1 MTVPSKH
8 PRENLPEAARV
19 VLPVELGPTVTIM
32 SINKNILSLMNATLK
47 FFGPGNTCRSDGT
60 GHNRLLH
67 HMQQIILKCVEY
79 VPASKD
85 HQRQVYS

>member
-32 SINKNILSLMNATLK
+32 SINKNILSLTNATLN

-60 GHNRLLH
+60 ARDRLLH

-85 HQRQVYS
+85 HQRQV

>member
-32 SINKNILSLMNATLK
+32 SINKNILSLTNATFK
-47 FFGPGNTCRSDGT
+47 FRAPGTSTTSTLAAVAVALAGSSAGT
-60 GHNRLLH
+60 TLELF
-67 HMQQIILKCVEY
+67 K
-79 VPASKD
+79 
-85 HQRQVYS
+85 QRWIFHTM